1 MKWNGEIVDICGGCR
16 RIVTNS
22 FIAIPTALLEL
33 NSNEIYNQ
41 QKQQKSWNYSKCEI
55 CGVAVE

>member
-1 MKWNGEIVDICGGCR
+1 MKWSGEIVDICGGCR

-41 QKQQKSWNYSKCEI
+41 QKTK
-55 CGVAVE
+55 VETTLNVKYVVLLLNK